1 MANIYEQVKQA
12 LQDIVAPEIREVRG
26 EIEGLRTEIRRLDE
40 RIDGL
45 DGRIG
50 GLDEKLVSKI
60 DSLRSEVT
68 TEIRRL
74 DEKIVIGLELR
85 EKIAALEAKIAALTN
100 K

>member
-12 LQDIVAPEIREVRG
+12 LQDIVAPKIREERG
-26 EIEGLRTEIRRLDE
+26 EIEGVRTEIRRLDE

-85 EKIAALEAKIAALTN
+85 EKIAALEAKIAALTD